1 MLPVKKH
8 AAFPAIIARRI
19 ILVTSDFLEGAKALN
34 APSKIPIDPKLAK
47 PHKAYV
53 ETTSERSC

>member
-19 ILVTSDFLEGAKALN
+19 IFVMSDFLEGTKAFN
-34 APSKIPIDPKLAK
+34 APSNMPIDPKLAK

-53 ETTSERSC
+53 ETTSE

>member
-1 MLPVKKH
+1 VM
-8 AAFPAIIARRI
+8 
-19 ILVTSDFLEGAKALN
+19 SDFLEGTKAFN
-34 APSKIPIDPKLAK
+34 APSNMPIDPKLAK